1 MNAHSPLDLTAPMAA
16 AADALP
22 RAKRTFVAIVA
33 TLLVLVIATVAIMAW
48 RATQRRAEE
57 VAFSL
62 PPPSA
67 PPPVELLELKP
78 VAPEVAKAINDKV
91 PFTEE
96 AIPAAKPFKL
106 AGGANDVARA
116 VDCLA
121 SAIFYEAAAE
131 KLDGQK
137 AVAQVVLN
145 RVRHPAYPNTV
156 CGVVYQGSTRSTGC
170 QFSFSC
176 DGAMRRLPSAS
187 YWTRLRE
194 LARSMLTG
202 AVYKP
207 VGLATHYHTDWV
219 LPAWSAKLD
228 KVRAEGTHLF
238 FRWNG
243 WWGTPPAFRSRY
255 VGGEPLVLKMATL
268 SPSHAAAQEG
278 EVALDAGG
286 LPLDMTATSSLPMG
300 PISPGKPVYA
310 NPAGD
315 FMIFLVD
322 KRTDSALLAAQALAA
337 CGGGP
342 YCKVMMWTD
351 RNVVPTALPISDAQ
365 LSRLAFSYLRNNTN
379 GYEKSL
385 WNCDIFPR
393 PNPKQCMKSRA
404 ALSQGQTDAA
414 PSQTIVRDRTAETA
428 PWLNPKA
435 KPPSAGLTPVE
446 VEDEDP
452 APKVRSDVDVGD
464 RAAPRRRPGGGDE

>member
-1 MNAHSPLDLTAPMAA
+1 MVTVPEELPGRRRYLAA
-16 AADALP
+16 IVVSLILLVVAS
-22 RAKRTFVAIVA
+22 VAIL
-33 TLLVLVIATVAIMAW
+33 TW
-48 RATQRRAEE
+48 RASQRQAEQA
-57 VAFSL
+57 AFSK
-62 PPPSA
+62 PPPT
-67 PPPVELLELKP
+67 PPPPIEPLELKEI
-78 VAPEVAKAINDKV
+78 APEVAKAINDKV
-91 PFTEE
+91 PFTEGSV
-96 AIPAAKPFKL
+96 PGAKPFRL
-106 AGGANDVARA
+106 AGSANDIARA

-121 SAIFYEAAAE
+121 SAIFYEAGAE
-131 KLDGQK
+131 TLDGQR

-145 RVRHPAYPNTV
+145 RVRHPAFPHSV
-156 CGVVYQGSTRSTGC
+156 CGVVYQGSTRTTGC

-176 DGAMRRLPSAS
+176 DGSMRRVPSAAS
-187 YWTRLRE
+187 WSRLRD
-194 LARSMLTG
+194 LAQSMLKG

-219 LPAWSAKLD
+219 LPYWSAKLD
-228 KVRAEGTHLF
+228 KIRAEGTHLF

-243 WWGTPPAFRSRY
+243 WWGTPPAFRSTY
-255 VGGEPLVLKMATL
+255 SGSEPLVLKMATL
-268 SPSHAAAQEG
+268 SPSHAQAQDG

-286 LPLDMTATSSLPMG
+286 PPLDMTASSVAPSG
-300 PISPGKPVYA
+300 PISAGKPVYA

-322 KRTDSALLAAQALAA
+322 KRADPALLAAQALAA

-351 RNVVPTALPISDAQ
+351 RSVVPTALPISDAQ

-414 PSQTIVRDRTAETA
+414 PSPTIIRDRTAETA

-435 KPPSAGLTPVE
+435 KPPSAGLTPVD
-446 VEDEDP
+446 VEDEGP
-452 APKVRSDVDVGD
+452 VPSVTSEAAVGD